1 VPGVSGFTPE
11 LFNTASMSLQRITSV
26 AAAAMIAGSACGQD
40 KPDLKDVR
48 QKTSYALGTD
58 IGTNLKRQEVDLDA
72 KALAAGIADAL
83 GGKPLMSE
91 AEVRETLDQLR
102 AKMMAGAEAKAK
114 VAGEKNLKE
123 GEAFLAANGK
133 KDGVKTT
140 ASGLQYKVLKPGTG
154 ATPKPSDEVKV
165 HYHGTLIDGTVFDS
179 SVERGEPISFPVTGV
194 IPGWVEALQL
204 MKVGDKWQIYIPSK
218 LAYGERGAGGKIGP
232 NSALIFDVELLGI
245 EKGAN

>member
-1 VPGVSGFTPE
+1 
-11 LFNTASMSLQRITSV
+11 MSLQRVTSV
-26 AAAAMIAGSACGQD
+26 AAAALIAGSLYGQE
-40 KPDLKDVR
+40 KPDLKDPKLR
-48 QKTSYALGTD
+48 TSYALGTD
-58 IGTNLKRQEVDLDA
+58 IGSNLKRQELDLDA
-72 KALAAGIADAL
+72 KALAAGISDAL
-83 GGKPLMSE
+83 GGKPGLTD
-91 AEVRETLDQLR
+91 AEVRETLDLLR
-102 AKMMAGAEAKAK
+102 KQMMAGAEAKAK
-114 VAGEKNLKE
+114 VSGEKNLKE
-123 GEAFLAANGK
+123 GEAFLVANGK

-140 ASGLQYKVLKPGTG
+140 ASGLQYKVMTAGTG
-154 ATPKPSDEVKV
+154 ATPKPTDEVKV

-245 EKGAN
+245 EKPAN